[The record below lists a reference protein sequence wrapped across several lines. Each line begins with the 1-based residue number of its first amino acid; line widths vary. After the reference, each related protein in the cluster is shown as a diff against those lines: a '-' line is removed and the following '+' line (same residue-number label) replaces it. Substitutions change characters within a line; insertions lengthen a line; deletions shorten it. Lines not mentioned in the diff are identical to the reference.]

1 MFYLPQNGGVSFT
14 FRRTTNETLIVIDFI
29 PEVGVIVFLRVRKI
43 ADCSVKKLCSF
54 VHEPNRKK
62 E

>member
-1 MFYLPQNGGVSFT
+1 MDGVSFT